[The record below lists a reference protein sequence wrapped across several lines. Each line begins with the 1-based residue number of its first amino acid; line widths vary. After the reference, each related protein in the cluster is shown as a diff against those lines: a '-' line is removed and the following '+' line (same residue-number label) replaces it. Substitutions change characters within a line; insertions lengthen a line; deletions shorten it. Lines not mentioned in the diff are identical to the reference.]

1 MLKLKKRPRSPF
13 WQIEGTT
20 IGGQRIR
27 QSTSCKG
34 KKEAEV
40 VLKRIENL
48 YYEKLAGKKKHQP
61 TLEESL
67 EDYIDIKHLHINVI
81 TQLRK
86 VTKKYG
92 HTFIDSIKPTFSD
105 HIKSSLSPG
114 LKNSSVN
121 KIVNLVQALIN
132 LQMTKLGSQP
142 IKLNKFPVEETKIS
156 WHNEKE
162 FELLLKN
169 AGKLKTLISF
179 LYYTGCRISE
189 AIALDWK
196 DIDYEENLISVFMT
210 KTKKYKYIYINPKLK
225 KQLGKH
231 QGKGKVFVYS
241 SRHGIKSSWRKME
254 TLSGIKSN
262 PHKFRHTF
270 ATRVLKNSDIK
281 TLMSLGGWSSEKM
294 ALRYAKVVDTR
305 KASVIK
311 NL

>member
-1 MLKLKKRPRSPF
+1 MLKLKKREKSSY

-20 IGGQRIR
+20 IGGKRIR
-27 QSTSCKG
+27 QSTGCKG
-34 KKEAEV
+34 KKEAEI

-48 YYEKLAGKKKHQP
+48 YYDKLAGEKKHWP
-61 TLEESL
+61 TLQESL
-67 EDYIDIKHLHINVI
+67 EDYIDVKDLHINII

-86 VTKKYG
+86 ITDDFG
-92 HTFIDSIKPTFSD
+92 HTFIDTIKPTFSD
-105 HIKSSLSPG
+105 HIKFCLTPG
-114 LKNSSVN
+114 IKNSSVN
-121 KIVNLVQALIN
+121 KIINLVQAMIN
-132 LQMTKLGSQP
+132 LQMIKLNVQP
-142 IKLNKFPVEETKIS
+142 IKLNKFSVDETKIT

-162 FELLLKN
+162 FEILLRHS
-169 AGKLKTLISF
+169 GKVRKLISF

-189 AIALDWK
+189 AVNLDWT
-196 DIDYEENLISVFMT
+196 DIDYEENLISVFMS

-225 KQLGKH
+225 KELGLH
-231 QGKGKVFVYS
+231 QGKGKVFTYNT
-241 SRHGIKSSWRKME
+241 RHGIKSSWRRME
-254 TLSGIKSN
+254 KLSGIKSN